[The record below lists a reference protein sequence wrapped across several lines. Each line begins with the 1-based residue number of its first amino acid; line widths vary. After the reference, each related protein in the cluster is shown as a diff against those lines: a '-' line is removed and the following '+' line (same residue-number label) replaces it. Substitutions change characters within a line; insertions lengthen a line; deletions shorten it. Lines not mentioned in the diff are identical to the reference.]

1 MTLLTSCKFSFFRR
15 RHSSGS
21 SLVEALDA
29 EEAQKLASC
38 LDYILDI
45 VGDTLPE
52 IQSNNFTTF
61 SLPPKSNF
69 ELSILQSKRQLSN
82 VSSTQNPH

>member
-1 MTLLTSCKFSFFRR
+1 MYLASYDSHDMIYHCCFNETKIGVALIICIFRR

-45 VGDTLPE
+45 VGDTIPE
-52 IQSNNFTTF
+52 IQSMSFT
-61 SLPPKSNF
+61 
-69 ELSILQSKRQLSN
+69 
-82 VSSTQNPH
+82 